1 MTLQLM
7 NNGDVSSDLFL
18 ENMYI
23 YIILYNIHTCM
34 NMIVPHNTYT
44 INQRALGIFS
54 LGNQSRWGYIS
65 LVVPQVGTAKLV
77 SSISVGFMVDISKV
91 KPIKTNNPYSYLSIC
106 IYI

>member
-1 MTLQLM
+1 MK
-7 NNGDVSSDLFL
+7 
-18 ENMYI
+18 YK
-23 YIILYNIHTCM
+23 
-34 NMIVPHNTYT
+34 YT

-106 IYI
+106 IYIYIYLYNHDYFNK